1 MNDKEKHWEESQDD
15 DEYEKVCYVC
25 RRPESKAGKM
35 ISMPPGI
42 DICFDC
48 MQNAFNTIQNTGL
61 DMGMMS
67 GVTPD
72 MLWNMGMPAGMWVM
86 AQNQKKQKYDAKIEK
101 PDAEK
106 PAASEKSESTD
117 TETIEEEDLDRYIL

>member
-72 MLWNMGMPAGMWVM
+72 MLWNMGMPAGRWGM
-86 AQNQKKQKYDAKIEK
+86 APNQKKTVKLKMTLI
-101 PDAEK
+101 
-106 PAASEKSESTD
+106 
-117 TETIEEEDLDRYIL
+117 

>member
-1 MNDKEKHWEESQDD
+1 MSDKEKHWEESQDD

-61 DMGMMS
+61 DS
-67 GVTPD
+67 
-72 MLWNMGMPAGMWVM
+72 
-86 AQNQKKQKYDAKIEK
+86 
-101 PDAEK
+101 AE
-106 PAASEKSESTD
+106 AEV
-117 TETIEEEDLDRYIL
+117 